1 MLVEESMVP
10 EVIGHT
16 QASEDQSEAVT
27 VADENKIIQCSEGK
41 VTCKSSDWECV
52 DFSPVLC
59 DQLKIPAPP
68 PKAKK
73 IEEPGAVAG
82 TVRDVTNHVTI
93 PTTTVVKHVT
103 DIVHQ
108 PAPPVVHDVLAYKVK
123 RAHYDLVKEV
133 VPAKPGPFIKIV
145 KYRSPAPPGPVK
157 VVYVPKPVPVPVPAP
172 SRKVQ
177 CSVNVR
183 DCFAKNI
190 GVLDPVFANPMDHFT
205 GNYNKMCGD
214 ERSDKQKVMEKK
226 HKSEGKTKELCS
238 KAEKATKADNLKY
251 KLVKQKEASSKAVAE
266 SKEKYLEKKVKSVQE
281 AAAKGLGASKEKLA
295 KTQEKANKSEDEM
308 YKKECA
314 AKEGAYKTVRESKQ
328 KVRVIYVTKPIA
340 VQEVKKKPVPAP
352 APIKKVVETY
362 APKPQPVVQQKTTI
376 YVPAPVLQS
385 AAPAQDDGVKEKTHK
400 TAERVQKS
408 ADISKEA
415 INKVDTAG
423 KEHVSKEFQQKRNV
437 HLVSE
442 EKEKAK
448 AKKEARCKEQ
458 ESKES
463 RAKAEIH
470 QKLAVEKV
478 RKEIYTKER
487 ETKKLAAPAPAP
499 PCNPDSAVE
508 RYVKKCKAHE
518 ERFAKSAHES
528 EKTLKEVKVKRR
540 SDLEEAACSF
550 TTKMCKDIYAATRVR
565 NDEMSKMIVDHAH
578 KLEAAYVKADSAI
591 NDEADKIKYHICR
604 RASEDMSYFA
614 RNFILRAGAKSEEI
628 LKLGSMHQ

>member
-1 MLVEESMVP
+1 M
-10 EVIGHT
+10 
-16 QASEDQSEAVT
+16 
-27 VADENKIIQCSEGK
+27 K
-41 VTCKSSDWECV
+41 
-52 DFSPVLC
+52 FS
-59 DQLKIPAPP
+59 APP
-68 PKAKK
+68 TPKK
-73 IEEPGAVAG
+73 IEEAG
-82 TVRDVTNHVTI
+82 TVGVVVRKVTNRATV
-93 PTTTVVKHVT
+93 PLSTVVRHVT
-103 DIVHQ
+103 DIVH
-108 PAPPVVHDVLAYKVK
+108 PPSPPVVHNVLSYKIH
-123 RAHYDLVKEV
+123 RAHYDLEKEV

-145 KYRSPAPPGPVK
+145 KYRSPAPPGPTK

-172 SRKVQ
+172 PPRKVQ

-190 GVLDPVFANPMDHFT
+190 GVLDPVFTNPIDHFT

-214 ERSDKQKVMEKK
+214 ERSDKQKVREKK

-238 KAEKATKADNLKY
+238 KAEKSTKANNLKY
-251 KLVKQKEASSKAVAE
+251 KLAKQKEASSKAVAE

-314 AKEGAYKTVRESKQ
+314 AKEGAYKAVRESKQ
-328 KVRVIYVTKPIA
+328 KVRVIYVAKP
-340 VQEVKKKPVPAP
+340 VVVPEVKKPVPAP
-352 APIKKVVETY
+352 APIKKVVVTY
-362 APKPQPVVQQKTTI
+362 VPKPQPVRQQKTTI

-385 AAPAQDDGVKEKTHK
+385 AAPVQDDGVKEKTHK

-408 ADISKEA
+408 ADISNEA
-415 INKVDTAG
+415 ITKVDIAG

-437 HLVSE
+437 QLVSE

-478 RKEIYTKER
+478 RKELYTKER
-487 ETKKLAAPAPAP
+487 ETKKLVAPAPAP
-499 PCNPDSAVE
+499 PCEPDSSVE
-508 RYVKKCKAHE
+508 AYVKKCRAHE
-518 ERFAKSAHES
+518 ERFAKSADES

-565 NDEMSKMIVDHAH
+565 NDEMSKMIIDHSH
-578 KLEAAYVKADSAI
+578 KLEAAYTKATQQSM
-591 NDEADKIKYHICR
+591 R
-604 RASEDMSYFA
+604 SRT
-614 RNFILRAGAKSEEI
+614 
-628 LKLGSMHQ
+628 KLSITFVSVLQKT